1 MTTIILRCISVGLIA
16 VLSGSVWGDAIY
28 MFSRQDGSVY
38 FGGGPVAPRFS
49 NHNNSGRSDR
59 RLKRLG
65 VPAPSININSI
76 LSEKSRYE
84 PLVDEVARGY
94 QVDSALLH
102 AVISVESRYN
112 PNALSPAGAVG
123 LMQLMPATARR
134 YGVDDALDPEQNL
147 RGGAKYLRDLLSL
160 FGSDIRLALAAYHA
174 GENAVVRYQNNIPP
188 FESTIQFVSRVLDL
202 YNKYRGVSR
211 R

>member
-1 MTTIILRCISVGLIA
+1 MTTITLRYISVGLVVA
-16 VLSGSVWGDAIY
+16 LSGPVWGDAIY

-38 FGGGPVAPRFS
+38 FSGAPAAPRFS
-49 NHNNSGRSDR
+49 TYNKAGRSDR
-59 RLKRLG
+59 RLKRLSMS
-65 VPAPSININSI
+65 VPSININSI
-76 LSEKSRYE
+76 LPDKSRYE

-112 PNALSPAGAVG
+112 PNALSPVGAVG

-147 RGGAKYLRDLLSL
+147 RGGAKYLRDLLKM

-174 GENAVVRYQNNIPP
+174 GENAVVKYQNNIPP
-188 FESTIQFVSRVLDL
+188 FESTMQFVSRVLEL
-202 YNKYRGVSR
+202 YEKYRGIAR